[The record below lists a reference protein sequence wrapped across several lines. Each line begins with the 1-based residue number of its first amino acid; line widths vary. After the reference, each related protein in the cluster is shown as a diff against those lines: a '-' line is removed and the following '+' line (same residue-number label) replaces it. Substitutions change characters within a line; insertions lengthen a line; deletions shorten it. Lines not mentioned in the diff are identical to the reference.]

1 MNHAFAVWGISIE
14 LLHPEVSLL
23 IVEGAEGEEEEG
35 HLDLFYSDS
44 LDNYI
49 QTSKICIAN
58 NTNNK
63 S

>member
-1 MNHAFAVWGISIE
+1 MNHAFAVWGLSIE

-23 IVEGAEGEEEEG
+23 IVEGAEGEEEG